1 MTRAEFV
8 QRAVL
13 IVSGLPDASARPILE
28 TFKNVKRLADAL
40 ENSGEAPWDQ
50 GEQRALPLISNAPSN
65 NGLLITREGLAEKI
79 AAEREACAQIAAH
92 YGPCQEGCDVW
103 LGVAEAIRARGV
115 R

>member
-28 TFKNVKRLADAL
+28 TFENIKRLADAL
-40 ENSGEAPWDQ
+40 EKSGMAPWDQ
-50 GEQRALPLISNAPSN
+50 DGA
-65 NGLLITREGLAEKI
+65 LLITREGLAEKI

>member
-28 TFKNVKRLADAL
+28 TFEHIKRLADAL

-50 GEQRALPLISNAPSN
+50 DGA
-65 NGLLITREGLAEKI
+65 LITREGLAEKI
-79 AAEREACAQIAAH
+79 AAEREVCAQIADEMAA
-92 YGPCQEGCDVW
+92 GLRRRV
-103 LGVAEAIRARGV
+103 V